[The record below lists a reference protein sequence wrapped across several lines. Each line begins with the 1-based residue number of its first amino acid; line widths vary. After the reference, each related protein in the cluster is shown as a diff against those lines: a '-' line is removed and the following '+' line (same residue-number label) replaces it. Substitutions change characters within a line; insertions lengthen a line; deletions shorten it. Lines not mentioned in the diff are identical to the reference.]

1 VTCSGRPE
9 ITQVGFDH
17 TEANS
22 LMTLFTTRMLNSGF
36 LASSALNPTWAH
48 QPRHVDAYIQAA
60 ESVFQEIT
68 EALEKNDIE
77 QRINHKPKHTG
88 FARLVE

>member
-1 VTCSGRPE
+1 MTCGGRPE

-48 QPRHVDAYIQAA
+48 QPRHIDAYIQVA
-60 ESVFQEIT
+60 ESVFQGSKKS
-68 EALEKNDIE
+68 LKLS
-77 QRINHKPKHTG
+77 KK
-88 FARLVE
+88 